1 MRSDYPLWWLTRAF
15 AVAVLVPA
23 LALAQPAP
31 LPRCSTPVT
40 QTAALLPR
48 VTAALNACSGELR
61 ACRGRVCP
69 ECPEPLPP
77 MTQRVE
83 VERIAWWPV
92 VVAGVAAFLAGGY
105 AGWRVS
111 R

>member
-1 MRSDYPLWWLTRAF
+1 MRSDFPFWWVTK
-15 AVAVLVPA
+15 AVAAAVLVPT

-31 LPRCSTPVT
+31 LPRCLTQVT
-40 QTAALLPR
+40 QAAALLPR
-48 VTAALNACSGELR
+48 VSAALTACAGELR
-61 ACRGRVCP
+61 ACRGHVCA

-92 VVAGVAAFLAGGY
+92 VVAGVAGLVVGGY
-105 AGWRVS
+105 AGWMVR

>member
-1 MRSDYPLWWLTRAF
+1 
-15 AVAVLVPA
+15 
-23 LALAQPAP
+23 
-31 LPRCSTPVT
+31 
-40 QTAALLPR
+40 
-48 VTAALNACSGELR
+48 
-61 ACRGRVCP
+61 
-69 ECPEPLPP
+69 

-92 VVAGVAAFLAGGY
+92 VVAGVAGLIAGGF

>member
-1 MRSDYPLWWLTRAF
+1 MRSDFPFWWVKRA
-15 AVAVLVPA
+15 ATVVVLAPA
-23 LALAQPAP
+23 MALAQPAP

-40 QTAALLPR
+40 QAAALLPR
-48 VTAALNACSGELR
+48 VSAALTACAGELR

-77 MTQRVE
+77 VTRRVV

-92 VVAGVAAFLAGGY
+92 VVAGVAGLIAGGY
-105 AGWRVS
+105 AGLRVS

>member
-1 MRSDYPLWWLTRAF
+1 MNHKATALTLLLLTAS
-15 AVAVLVPA
+15 AAAQVP
-23 LALAQPAP
+23 P
-31 LPRCSTPVT
+31 PRCATMT
-40 QTAALLPR
+40 AAAALLPR
-48 VTAALNACSGELR
+48 VSAALTACAGELR

-92 VVAGVAAFLAGGY
+92 VVAGVAGLIAGGY
-105 AGWRVS
+105 AGLRVS

>member
-1 MRSDYPLWWLTRAF
+1 MRSNYPFLWLTQTA
-15 AVAVLVPA
+15 ALALLPT

-31 LPRCSTPVT
+31 LPRCSTQVT
-40 QTAALLPR
+40 QAAALLPR
-48 VTAALNACSGELR
+48 VSAALTACSGELR

-92 VVAGVAAFLAGGY
+92 VVAGVAGLIAGGF

>member
-1 MRSDYPLWWLTRAF
+1 MRSDFPFWWVKRA
-15 AVAVLVPA
+15 ATVVVLVPA
-23 LALAQPAP
+23 MALAQPAP

-40 QTAALLPR
+40 QAAALLPR
-48 VTAALNACSGELR
+48 VSAALTACAGELR

-69 ECPEPLPP
+69 ECPEPLPSV
-77 MTQRVE
+77 TQRVV

-92 VVAGVAAFLAGGY
+92 VVAGVAGLIVGGY
-105 AGWRVS
+105 AGLRVS

>member
-1 MRSDYPLWWLTRAF
+1 MRSDFPFWWVKRA
-15 AVAVLVPA
+15 ATVVVLVPA
-23 LALAQPAP
+23 MALAQPAP

-40 QTAALLPR
+40 QAAALLPR
-48 VTAALNACSGELR
+48 VTAALNACAGELR

-77 MTQRVE
+77 VTRRVV

-92 VVAGVAAFLAGGY
+92 VVAGVAGLIAGGY
-105 AGWRVS
+105 AGLRVS